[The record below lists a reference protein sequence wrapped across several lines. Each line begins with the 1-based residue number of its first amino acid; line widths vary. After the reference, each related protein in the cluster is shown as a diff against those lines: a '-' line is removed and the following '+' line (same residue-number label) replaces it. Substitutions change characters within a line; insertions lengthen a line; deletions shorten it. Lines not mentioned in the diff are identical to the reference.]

1 MFILDI
7 FDIQS
12 LFEVL
17 FIFNIVL
24 LGGADGLT
32 LLVENFL
39 VEHDFFVEF
48 FLVRRVPV
56 SLLIFEF

>member
-12 LFEVL
+12 QFEIL
-17 FIFNIVL
+17 FIFDVVL
-24 LGGADGLT
+24 LRGTDRLA
-32 LLVENFL
+32 LLVKNFL

-48 FLVRRVPV
+48 FLFRKVPV
-56 SLLIFEF
+56 SLLIFKF

>member
-12 LFEVL
+12 QFEIL
-17 FIFNIVL
+17 FIFDVVL
-24 LGGADGLT
+24 LGGTDRLA
-32 LLVENFL
+32 LLVKNFL

-48 FLVRRVPV
+48 FLFRKVPV
-56 SLLIFEF
+56 SLLIFKF